1 MYTRVRALSLSLT
14 LTSLPRRTLGY
25 STDRSGVVVAWEA
38 IVMMRKLAVTLA
50 GSMIKD
56 PYLQILV
63 ALLILVMSGFAT
75 AFIQPYEADWLNLL
89 DTLGLLALIVTQ
101 IFSIVYFCTF
111 RC

>member
-1 MYTRVRALSLSLT
+1 MV
-14 LTSLPRRTLGY
+14 
-25 STDRSGVVVAWEA
+25 
-38 IVMMRKLAVTLA
+38 RKLAVTLA

>member
-1 MYTRVRALSLSLT
+1 MT
-14 LTSLPRRTLGY
+14 
-25 STDRSGVVVAWEA
+25 
-38 IVMMRKLAVTLA
+38 RKLAVTLA

-63 ALLILVMSGFAT
+63 ALLILVLSGFAT
-75 AFIQPYEADWLNLL
+75 AFIQPYETGWLNLL
-89 DTLGLLALIVTQ
+89 DTCGLLTLIVTQ